1 MNPSKLVSYALI
13 SALLAAPASAI
24 GESAFSAPRA
34 YDPLIFAT
42 AIPPEAFD
50 SPDCAWPTAAPAQ
63 TPGMTAAPTRL
74 VTATPQPTSPVS
86 STPQPTAT
94 VFNPS
99 TPRPTATAAVTAM
112 PTAMV
117 TPSVTDGHYTIGSP
131 SAQEQ
136 EAYNYL
142 TEDRNKNGRSTLTL
156 DPTLCYLARMKSQDM
171 LTNGYFAHTSPT
183 LGSASDMLRQYGYA
197 FSAVGENIAHHASVA
212 KSHAAFL
219 SSEGH
224 RRNMMST
231 SWTKV
236 GIGVVTDQNG
246 YVYVTQLFVR

>member
-1 MNPSKLVSYALI
+1 MTPSKFVSCALL
-13 SALLAAPASAI
+13 SALLAAPVGAI
-24 GESAFSAPRA
+24 GETA
-34 YDPLIFAT
+34 YDASGALDPLIFAT

-50 SPDCAWPTAAPAQ
+50 APDCDWPTAAPTR
-63 TPGMTAAPTRL
+63 TPSATVAPTHL
-74 VTATPQPTSPVS
+74 ITATPR
-86 STPQPTAT
+86 PTAT
-94 VFNPS
+94 AFIP
-99 TPRPTATAAVTAM
+99 TPQPTATAAVTAM

-142 TEDRNKNGRSTLTL
+142 TEDRNKNGRSTLEL

-183 LGSASDMLRQYGYA
+183 LGSASDMLKNFGYA
-197 FSAVGENIAHHASVA
+197 FSSVGENIAHHASVE

-236 GIGVVTDQNG
+236 GIGVATDSNG